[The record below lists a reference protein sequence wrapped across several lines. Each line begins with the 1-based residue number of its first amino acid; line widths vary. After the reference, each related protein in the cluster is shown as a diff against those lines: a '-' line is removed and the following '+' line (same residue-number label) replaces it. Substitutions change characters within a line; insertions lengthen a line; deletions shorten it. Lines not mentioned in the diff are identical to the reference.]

1 MKKGKKWLTILLV
14 STGLACA
21 GAMLF
26 PDIPNA
32 PVFPV
37 LALVFGCFGA
47 GYACSQLDE
56 LTGAMRFHV
65 HIELSRHPKIS
76 IKESKEQS

>member
-1 MKKGKKWLTILLV
+1 MKKAKKWLILLMV
-14 STGLACA
+14 SLGLACV
-21 GAMLF
+21 GAILF
-26 PDIPNA
+26 PDIPDV

-37 LALVFGCFGA
+37 LALVFGCTGI

-56 LTGAMRFHV
+56 LTEPMRIRV

-76 IKESKEQS
+76 IKRC

>member
-1 MKKGKKWLTILLV
+1 MKKAIKWLVLLGV
-14 STGLACA
+14 STGLAFA
-21 GAMLF
+21 GAALF

-47 GYACSQLDE
+47 GYACSQLDK
-56 LTGAMRFHV
+56 LTGPMRVRV

-76 IKESKEQS
+76 IKKV